1 MSNQAALWIWVHRA
15 NIERYRRMMSTPLT
29 PAERRLIEQRIA
41 EEEAELRS
49 AQDVGELAGR
59 AG

>member
-29 PAERRLIEQRIA
+29 PAERKLVEQRIA

-49 AQDVGELAGR
+49 AQETGELAGR